1 MLILLISALINSCH
15 ANYYSNET
23 ALKPIVGI
31 EVNHNFEIGASSSNL
46 DKCFLSMRFKREVF
60 VRVLLAFTNCA
71 TTYRIVAAQNSLQY
85 AAHLQASFLTAFVA
99 PTTRTVDTTRAS
111 RQMVLLGQPFPQ
123 QRQN

>member
-23 ALKPIVGI
+23 APKPIAGI
-31 EVNHNFEIGASSSNL
+31 EVTHNFDASLSNL
-46 DKCFLSMRFKREVF
+46 DNCFLSMRFKREVF
-60 VRVLLAFTNCA
+60 ARVLLAFTNCA
-71 TTYRIVAAQNSLQY
+71 TTCQIVAAQNSLQY

-99 PTTRTVDTTRAS
+99 PTTRTVVTTRAL
-111 RQMVLLGQPFPQ
+111 RQMVIPGQPFPQ